1 MRIYLF
7 LNKNYKI
14 FILFL
19 ILILNSKLAY
29 SQRLI
34 RIGKEEMKNKNYIQ
48 AIETL
53 SDAIKKYP
61 KVQLGYYFLSI
72 AYRENNQ
79 LTEAEGALLDGIA
92 VGGEIDY
99 ILYYE
104 LGNIMFNRGE
114 GYYPLAIKY
123 YSNSIKSRPNYD
135 SALLN
140 RANAYVQ
147 QGKITSKEKEY
158 QKAWDSYTM
167 AIHDYSQFI
176 TLRSKTEKKTAFCL

>member
-1 MRIYLF
+1 MEL
-7 LNKNYKI
+7 
-14 FILFL
+14 
-19 ILILNSKLAY
+19 
-29 SQRLI
+29 QW
-34 RIGKEEMKNKNYIQ
+34 
-48 AIETL
+48 
-53 SDAIKKYP
+53 
-61 KVQLGYYFLSI
+61 
-72 AYRENNQ
+72 
-79 LTEAEGALLDGIA
+79 
-92 VGGEIDY
+92 GGEIDY

-123 YSNSIKSRPNYD
+123 YSNSIKSKPNYD

-176 TLRSKTEKKTAFCL
+176 TLRSKTEKKDSILLIISYLRNEKINLEKLDKSLKGRTEHIVYAKEDKNQILKDNFKDNLETNSLIELEKLNWQEELYIDE